1 MRIFRSRWYHR
12 WCYGSTKRKWRSIMA
27 AIDSLEV
34 AVADNTAA
42 VNAAVAKIDVLIAGQ
57 VASPDEARVQAA
69 ANQVAADAARLAIK
83 SV

>member
-1 MRIFRSRWYHR
+1 
-12 WCYGSTKRKWRSIMA
+12 MA

-42 VNAAVAKIDVLIAGQ
+42 VNAAVVKIDVLIAGQ